1 VKPHGPRQQRIV
13 DQLVAGGN
21 NHSVATMN
29 ALQGDTFSLYGEA
42 VVPALLTAAST
53 ATLTP
58 EEQDVVDAL
67 TAWQLTCPTGV
78 DGADPAASPD
88 VSDPAETAEAIGCA
102 AFHATLFAVTHA
114 ALGDELAAAA
124 ALAGEPSIS
133 LPGRLDTQLVV
144 RAIMDPTSIASGDL
158 MWDDVSTAAVTETR
172 DEILLRGI
180 TLAAEALAVNGAPND
195 WRWGRLHT
203 LSLRSIFDS
212 FGVPT
217 YNDGPYAAPGG
228 LFTVNVANP
237 IARGLPDAGEG
248 WDFAFASGPSV
259 RFVVELG
266 PDVPR
271 MSYQLPGGND
281 LHRESPFY
289 NNLLPNWLENQ
300 SIDFPFGPD
309 AVPNPAV
316 SVTVSPGG

>member
-1 VKPHGPRQQRIV
+1 
-13 DQLVAGGN
+13 
-21 NHSVATMN
+21 
-29 ALQGDTFSLYGEA
+29 
-42 VVPALLTAAST
+42 
-53 ATLTP
+53 
-58 EEQDVVDAL
+58 
-67 TAWQLTCPTGV
+67 
-78 DGADPAASPD
+78 
-88 VSDPAETAEAIGCA
+88 VSDPTETAESIGCT
-102 AFHATLFAVTHA
+102 AFHATLFAVSYA
-114 ALGDELAAAA
+114 ALGDELLAA
-124 ALAGEPSIS
+124 GGGTDPVS

-144 RAIMDPTSIASGDL
+144 RAIKDPTSIASGEL
-158 MWDDVSTAAVTETR
+158 MWDDVATTMTTETR
-172 DEILLRGI
+172 DVILVRGI
-180 TLAAEALAVNGAPND
+180 TLAAAALAVNGTPND

-203 LSLRSIFDS
+203 LTLRSIFDS

-237 IARGLPDAGEG
+237 IARGVPDAGDG
-248 WDFAFASGPSV
+248 WDFAFAAGPSV

-271 MSYQLPGGND
+271 MSYQLPGGAD

-300 SIDFPFGPD
+300 SIDFPFGPG

-316 SVTVSPGG
+316 AITVHPGG